1 MTSRATRSF
10 EPIQPSAY
18 LAIAMQL
25 AETPDAA
32 AQRSAVDRA
41 YYAAFLTVHDGLV
54 DKGYASFPERPEAH
68 RRVAEALNALTED
81 MGQRLAILRRARNRL
96 TYQTGRH
103 TLPRGQSLRELLD
116 SARIIIEAVR
126 ALPARAG

>member
-81 MGQRLAILRRARNRL
+81 MGQRLAILRRARNA
-96 TYQTGRH
+96 
-103 TLPRGQSLRELLD
+103 SL
-116 SARIIIEAVR
+116 IK
-126 ALPARAG
+126 RAGIRFLAVSLFGNYLIRLAS